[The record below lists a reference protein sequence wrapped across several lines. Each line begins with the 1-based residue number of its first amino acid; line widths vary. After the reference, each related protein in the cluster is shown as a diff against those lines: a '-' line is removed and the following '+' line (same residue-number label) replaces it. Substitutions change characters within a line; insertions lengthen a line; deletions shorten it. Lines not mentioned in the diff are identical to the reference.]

1 MNIVINLEEFI
12 TFFMIVMMYKR
23 LIHFK
28 YGNIAA
34 YSLISFHLLFG
45 LTNFFFVQG
54 PFGFNSYTWAL
65 SNAFVV
71 AMALFYLYVLIK
83 TSPLNTSLRSV
94 PMFWVNFAF
103 LFNYLTTF
111 FIFIFEQYLVD
122 TFNSNLILTLSI
134 VRFLAL
140 IFLSILWYALL
151 MIRSDYRNRV
161 ITI

>member
-1 MNIVINLEEFI
+1 
-12 TFFMIVMMYKR
+12 
-23 LIHFK
+23 
-28 YGNIAA
+28 
-34 YSLISFHLLFG
+34 
-45 LTNFFFVQG
+45 
-54 PFGFNSYTWAL
+54 
-65 SNAFVV
+65 V